1 MSNLDLYSFITIGL
15 ISVGGFASLAI
26 WYWLGRRPL
35 RQARTFYGKCYN
47 KKRSYICY

>member
-1 MSNLDLYSFITIGL
+1 MSNLDLYNFITIAL

-35 RQARTFYGKCYN
+35 RQVRTSVHPIYGK
-47 KKRSYICY
+47 SAI